1 MDSVVLKSSTIIT
14 GLFLPSFAS
23 VFASYTLEVIMSV
36 NICVIFLLYWTF
48 YVNIIFEQEGSEEME
63 ALIQSITKAK

>member
-1 MDSVVLKSSTIIT
+1 
-14 GLFLPSFAS
+14 
-23 VFASYTLEVIMSV
+23 MSV

-63 ALIQSITKAK
+63 ALIQSITKTK